1 MSNVSRRAVALIILF
16 LVMVSCSSHD
26 PIRVRFDDS
35 VSAADRVRAWDAMQ
49 MINGVTADDDEV
61 KFVIDPNGDE
71 LFSTP
76 ELIRLRSGAEMDGR
90 ECTYLDIEKDCERA
104 KWVRVRRS
112 LDDERK
118 LAVMKHEMFHVL
130 DLHHVKEAPAIM
142 HRSTDSLTP
151 TEADMDEC
159 REAGA
164 CASITVTVVANERPW
179 FKRLFSSPPRRHRR
193 PPHVELEADREC
205 D

>member
-1 MSNVSRRAVALIILF
+1 MSLVSRRFAALFMLF
-16 LVMVSCSSHD
+16 VLMLSCSSHD

-35 VSAADRVRAWDAMQ
+35 VSEADRARAWSAMQ

-61 KFVIDPNGDE
+61 KFVVDPSGDE

-76 ELIRLRSGAEMDGR
+76 EFIRLRNGEEMDGR
-90 ECTYLDIEKDCERA
+90 ECTDVGTDCARGN
-104 KWVRVRRS
+104 WVRVRS
-112 LDDERK
+112 GLDDDRK
-118 LAVMKHEMFHVL
+118 LAVMKHELFHVL
-130 DLHHVKEAPAIM
+130 DLHHVKARAIM

-151 TEADMDEC
+151 TEADMQEC

-164 CASITVTVVANERPW
+164 CASITVTVVADDRPW
-179 FKRLFSSPPRRHRR
+179 FKRVFGRPPRKRR

-205 D
+205 H